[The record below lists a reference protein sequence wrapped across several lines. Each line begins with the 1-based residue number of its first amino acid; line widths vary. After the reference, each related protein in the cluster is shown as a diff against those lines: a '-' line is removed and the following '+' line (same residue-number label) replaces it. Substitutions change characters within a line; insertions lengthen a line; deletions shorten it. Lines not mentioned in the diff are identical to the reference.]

1 MSSELAKAALA
12 AVNLSPVDGL
22 AALREKLLEIETRLE
37 QMDNMAG
44 SVSNEVLARVK
55 ADYEAKRDGV
65 IGQARPLY
73 EQVMEEYQKLK
84 SVLGDLEQT
93 EKRARL
99 AREEI
104 DFRHKLGE
112 FDSAEL
118 KQRLAGIDAEVGD
131 AESVLADVKAMRERF
146 IAAVG
151 DESELDGEPEPEPE
165 PEPEIVTEPIAES
178 MIQAYSAPTEVAP
191 EPKMDGPTGH
201 LGAVTLPPVPQLSI
215 PDISVPTYNATT
227 PMPAPTPILPPAS
240 RPAPPPV
247 PSTMVMQAIRLPIMG
262 TEPAPAAAGAPAK
275 PGRLVPQNPEAGR
288 QTHVATV
295 KALSIGAAPESDV
308 RIGGPGIE
316 NRHAELRPSFS
327 GFTLVDLDSRTG
339 TRVNGER
346 VNSRLLEDE
355 DVITIGASRF
365 VFRLS

>member
-1 MSSELAKAALA
+1 MSSEHAKAALA
-12 AVNLSPVDGL
+12 AVNLSPVEGL

-44 SVSNEVLARVK
+44 KVSPEVFERVK
-55 ADYEAKRDGV
+55 ADYEAKRDDV

-73 EQVMEEYQKLK
+73 EAVMDEYQKLK
-84 SVLGDLEQT
+84 AVFADLQQT

-104 DFRHKLGE
+104 DFRHQLGE
-112 FDSAEL
+112 YDTAEM
-118 KQRLAGIDAEVGD
+118 KKRLAAVDAEVGD
-131 AESVLADVKAMRERF
+131 AETVLAEVTAVRERF

-151 DESELDGEPEPEPE
+151 DESELEGEPEPEVIPE
-165 PEPEIVTEPIAES
+165 EPAPQATAEI
-178 MIQAYSAPTEVAP
+178 P
-191 EPKMDGPTGH
+191 EPKLDGPTGH

-215 PDISVPTYNATT
+215 PDISIPPSSMAATT
-227 PMPAPTPILPPAS
+227 AMPAPAPVPPPS

-247 PSTMVMQAIRLPIMG
+247 PSTMVLQAIRLPIAG
-262 TEPAPAAAGAPAK
+262 TEPAAAAAAGAPAK

-295 KALSIGAAPESDV
+295 KTLTIGANADSDV

-316 NRHAELRPSFS
+316 PRHAELRPSGA

-355 DVITIGASRF
+355 DVIMIGAARF